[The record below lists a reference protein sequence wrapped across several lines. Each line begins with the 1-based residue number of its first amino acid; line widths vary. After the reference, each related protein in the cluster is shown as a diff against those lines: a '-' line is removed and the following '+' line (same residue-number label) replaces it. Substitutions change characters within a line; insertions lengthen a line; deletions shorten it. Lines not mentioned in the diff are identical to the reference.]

1 MRAVMNSLLQA
12 FVDIALRRSG
22 PEDLPASGFLLFLT
36 LGAYLVVSSIS
47 TTFFADGAS
56 NVMAQVAVDVF
67 LLFGWF
73 AGLLMLYRRPA
84 RIPQTMTAIL
94 GTLTLVHL
102 IQLPMWFWLQSA
114 GGSPEASTFPLLA
127 IWGILLWSFLVIG
140 HIVHRALEIPLP
152 GGILLALAY
161 FLVSLA
167 VYSQL
172 FPAPPEV

>member
-1 MRAVMNSLLQA
+1 MHTLFQV

-22 PEDLPASGFLLFLT
+22 PEDLPASGFLLLLT
-36 LGAYLVVSSIS
+36 LGAYLVVSSLA
-47 TTFFADGAS
+47 TLFFADGFAD
-56 NVMAQVAVDVF
+56 VMAQVGVDII
-67 LLFGWF
+67 LLFAWF
-73 AGLLMLYRRPA
+73 AGMLLLYRRPA

-102 IQLPMWFWLQSA
+102 LQLPLWFWLQSA
-114 GGSPEASTFPLLA
+114 GDSPEAATLPLLA

-140 HIVHRALEIPLP
+140 HIVHRAVEIPLP
-152 GGILLALAY
+152 GGVLLALAY

-172 FPAPPEV
+172 FPVPAEV